1 MFRNRDGKSGKQQI
15 VLGLL
20 CDDQGV
26 PLSIEVFPGNTSD
39 TKTFASQVHKVAERF
54 GGGEV
59 TFVGDRGMIK
69 GPQIQLLKEH
79 EDNCHYISAL
89 TKPQIEGLLKKGILQ
104 MSLFDEAIAEVLSEE
119 GGERFVVRRNPIRAE
134 EMKRNR
140 QDRLDSLNNRVEKY
154 NAYLEEHPK
163 AKVEVGLRRM
173 KDNATRLKIHKW
185 VEIEPRGTKLS
196 LQVNPEELA
205 AVEKL
210 DGCYALRTDL
220 SPTAASKQ
228 TIHDRYK
235 DLALVEWAFRTSKT
249 GHLEM
254 RPLFLRREARTR
266 GHAFVVELA
275 YRMIQTLSK
284 QWRQLDLTV
293 EQGIDLLSTL
303 CAQKVS
309 IHGKASFQTI
319 PQPCDEVKTLLD
331 ALDITM
337 PDAIPDRGVVVS
349 TRKKLPEN
357 RVKQ

>member
-1 MFRNRDGKSGKQQI
+1 MYVDSS
-15 VLGLL
+15 
-20 CDDQGV
+20 
-26 PLSIEVFPGNTSD
+26 SITVNH
-39 TKTFASQVHKVAERF
+39 KT
-54 GGGEV
+54 
-59 TFVGDRGMIK
+59 
-69 GPQIQLLKEH
+69 
-79 EDNCHYISAL
+79 Y
-89 TKPQIEGLLKKGILQ
+89 
-104 MSLFDEAIAEVLSEE
+104 
-119 GGERFVVRRNPIRAE
+119 
-134 EMKRNR
+134 
-140 QDRLDSLNNRVEKY
+140 
-154 NAYLEEHPK
+154 
-163 AKVEVGLRRM
+163 
-173 KDNATRLKIHKW
+173 TRHL
-185 VEIEPRGTKLS
+185 
-196 LQVNPEELA
+196 
-205 AVEKL
+205 
-210 DGCYALRTDL
+210 LRT
-220 SPTAASKQ
+220 SF
-228 TIHDRYK
+228 RK
-235 DLALVEWAFRTSKT
+235 DAFRTSKT

-319 PQPCDEVKTLLD
+319 PESCDEVKALLD